1 MRRNDPIGASPAQF
15 DNLLSAGPRLAT
27 SLLRVNQRNLQS
39 LATFYVQQ
47 AENARLT
54 ATGFFADVQPLF
66 KTTDPADFMH
76 GWLKAA
82 EKCSGESL
90 KRLRDSVDECRDDC
104 FKATIEAADE
114 TAPVAEAAVAAIRE
128 PKVTAR
134 AA

>member
-1 MRRNDPIGASPAQF
+1 MPRTGPSSAFPAQF

-27 SLLRVNQRNLQS
+27 SLLRANQRNLQS

-54 ATGFFADVQPLF
+54 AAGFFADIQPLF
-66 KTTDPADFMH
+66 KATDPADFMH

-82 EKCSGESL
+82 EKCTGESL
-90 KRLRDSVDECRDDC
+90 KRLRDSVDECRGDC

-114 TAPVAEAAVAAIRE
+114 TAPVAEAAVATIRE
-128 PKVTAR
+128 PKVTAK

>member
-1 MRRNDPIGASPAQF
+1 MPRTDPTSALPAQF

-27 SLLRVNQRNLQS
+27 SLLRANQRNLQS
-39 LATFYVQQ
+39 LTAFYVQQ

-90 KRLRDSVDECRDDC
+90 KRLRDSVDECRADC
-104 FKATIEAADE
+104 FEATIEAADE
-114 TAPVAEAAVAAIRE
+114 AAPVAEMAVAAIRE
-128 PKVTAR
+128 PKV
-134 AA
+134 AAKAA